1 MDWRTTW
8 SRRTWSLFKKPN
20 CQSHPRWQLLTFWVS
35 MILWQKGG
43 SLKNTNFQSVLWKDL
58 WRKKTI
64 WHVFTRCVA
73 LATRCS
79 KWWNPIRFQLMFN
92 LLIPPRSV
100 SFVPRI
106 LCPMFAWCTSSRR
119 LALLRHLSVASVFK
133 TWSSHWVEEIWS
145 IEWEI
150 QVFCMWYEAQSLH
163 IVF

>member
-8 SRRTWSLFKKPN
+8 SRRTWSLFKKSN

-35 MILWQKGG
+35 MILWQRAEVSKILISSQFWEKICGG
-43 SLKNTNFQSVLWKDL
+43 
-58 WRKKTI
+58 KKAT
-64 WHVFTRCVA
+64 WHVFTRCVV

-106 LCPMFAWCTSSRR
+106 LCPMFAWCTSSGR
-119 LALLRHLSVASVFK
+119 LTLLRHLGDASVFK

-145 IEWEI
+145 VEWEI
-150 QVFCMWYEAQSLH
+150 QVFCMW
-163 IVF
+163 